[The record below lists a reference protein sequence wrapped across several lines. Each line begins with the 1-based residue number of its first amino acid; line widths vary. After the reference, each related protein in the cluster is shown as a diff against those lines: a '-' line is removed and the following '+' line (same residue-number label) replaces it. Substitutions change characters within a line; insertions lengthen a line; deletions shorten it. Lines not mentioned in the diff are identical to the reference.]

1 MFEVRLIQLRKTKKL
16 TQEQMAEKIG
26 IHRATYANYERGYR
40 QPDYDTLIKIADFFE
55 VTTDYLL
62 RGEDVRYTAIDGQDI
77 EDDEKDDILVNA
89 LKQIDG
95 LEKIIKDHLNKK
107 DKG

>member
-1 MFEVRLIQLRKTKKL
+1 
-16 TQEQMAEKIG
+16 
-26 IHRATYANYERGYR
+26 
-40 QPDYDTLIKIADFFE
+40 E

-62 RGEDVRYTAIDGQDI
+62 RGEEHYKEIAKEINQREDVHYTAIDGQGI